1 MIKLNRV
8 QKRRLKY
15 FFLFFILIGT
25 PIVTLVLV
33 NTRFVSYLSE
43 NEVEF
48 VKSNAAKF
56 TLSHQND
63 LGLFVEPDIE
73 TNFRVIDSIN
83 FSLAEEIS
91 PALINPNHL
100 TAIQIQNEN
109 SRFFFDYIFEKQNI
123 EGSYSDIG
131 GLGNT
136 ESTYYAIET
145 IALANETYL
154 QEKILNNETVQIISY
169 LLSVLNKEGYGFKAT
184 PLINRSDI
192 ISTYCAIDTAY
203 QLQASEILENANI
216 SRFINSTWSGSGY
229 SLLNDTLIQN
239 PETTYFGILAFL
251 SMNMTYRI
259 IDKIALEGYFN
270 ALYNLDGGFASIP
283 GEPSD
288 IQSTYYSL
296 ASLTIL
302 NLSMPLL
309 FNENNTINFIANCS
323 KLDGGFGL
331 TPDLNLKSDF
341 KSGWAAIKSLD
352 ILERSYPSDFQY
364 NIYRSN
370 YYNWT
375 HKFQAINSLFGQIT
389 VESNYFGILG
399 LNEYNIE
406 VFISRIKPNNILKF
420 IDLCFNSYDGGFSS
434 QPGLNATLFSTYCAI
449 NIYRMLLTLSNK
461 WFSETQIEVLSNFIL
476 ELQNADGG
484 FRVGN
489 DLDYLLSLFGPYYNV
504 FTNLINTNVSTV
516 ESSYWALSSLKNLDT
531 INYIRNENL
540 THWIRSCQNADGGFS
555 IVVGFYSDIISTY
568 YGLEIFN
575 QILQREPISKISAI
589 EFLKNSQNTDGSF
602 ALLPAIGMYFD
613 LPSTFLF
620 SYLASK
626 ALYDYRFQPEKIQEA
641 LSWFGGCISYTTGG
655 IGDQPGFGGDLRNTP
670 YGIIIVEE
678 LRYEQSFD
686 FKPWNQLLIYILYIE
701 AGCIGLF
708 ILYKL
713 YQRLSIPQKIKF
725 LLGFGSKLSPSY
737 LQNFPAIN
745 CENLSVYAGGKLIV
759 DGVSMNIEHGKILGI
774 LGESGAGKS
783 TFVKGLLGMRKITG
797 FCEIYGLPINKRN
810 SKRIRPMYGYVPQDL
825 GKIYQNFT
833 TLDNILHFGKQYGL
847 SEKIIIRKAR
857 RILRSLEIEDKIN
870 ELVKNLSG
878 GQKRRVSIAI
888 GLIHNPIFLILDEP
902 TSGLDPIIRENLWL
916 TLTKINE
923 QFKTTLIVITHY
935 PEESRFCTEVAIFG
949 RDRGMLD
956 FGKPKDLLLQL
967 PGKGRSIEV
976 SLKEV
981 KENAI
986 ARLESIPEIE
996 KVLENKAGTDYSV
1009 FSNLNLNK
1017 LQQIIEEEMGK
1028 DSIASIKQTD
1038 SKMEQYFR
1046 YKAMEVPTV
1055 EEL

>member
-1 MIKLNRV
+1 M
-8 QKRRLKY
+8 
-15 FFLFFILIGT
+15 
-25 PIVTLVLV
+25 
-33 NTRFVSYLSE
+33 SYLTE

-48 VKSNAAKF
+48 VKFNALKF

-63 LGLFVEPDIE
+63 LGLFIEPDIE
-73 TNFRVIDSIN
+73 TNFRAIDSIN
-83 FSLAEEIS
+83 FSLTENLF
-91 PALINPNHL
+91 PALINPNNL
-100 TAIQIQNEN
+100 TTIQIQNEN
-109 SRFFFDYIFEKQNI
+109 PNFFFDYLFEKQNVD
-123 EGSYSDIG
+123 GSYSDIG

-136 ESTYYAIET
+136 ESTFYVIKT
-145 IALANETYL
+145 ISLANATYL
-154 QEKILNNETVQIISY
+154 QDKILNAETNQIVSY
-169 LLSVLNKEGYGFKAT
+169 LELVLDGEGYGFKAN
-184 PLINRSDI
+184 PYINRSDI
-192 ISTYCAIDTAY
+192 ISTYSAIDTAY
-203 QLQASEILENANI
+203 QLQADNILLNANI

-229 SLLNDTLIQN
+229 SLLNTTLIQN
-239 PETTYFGILAFL
+239 PETTYFGIQAFL
-251 SMNMTYRI
+251 SMNMTYSI
-259 IDKIALEGYFN
+259 IEKVALEGYFN
-270 ALYNLDGGFASIP
+270 SLYNIDGGFAPIP
-283 GEPSD
+283 GQPSD

-296 ASLTIL
+296 ASLTVL
-302 NLSMPLL
+302 NLSMPIF
-309 FNENNTINFIANCS
+309 FNENNTLSFVANCS
-323 KLDGGFGL
+323 NNDGGFGL
-331 TPDLNLKSDF
+331 TPELNINSDF
-341 KSGWAAIKSLD
+341 KSGWAAMKSLD
-352 ILERSYPSDFQY
+352 ILQNLYPLGFQY
-364 NIYRSN
+364 NLYRSN

-375 HKFQAINSLFGQIT
+375 HQFQAKNSLFGQIT

-399 LNEYNIE
+399 INEYDLELFVSSIQ
-406 VFISRIKPNNILKF
+406 PNSILNF

-434 QPGLNATLFSTYCAI
+434 QPGLNGTLFSTYCAI
-449 NIYRMLLTLSNK
+449 NLYRMLLPLSNK
-461 WFSETQIEVLSNFIL
+461 WFPGTQINIMSEFLL
-476 ELQNADGG
+476 QLQNEDGG

-489 DLDYLLSLFGPYYNV
+489 DLDYLLSLFGPYYGV
-504 FTNLINTNVSTV
+504 FLNLVDTNVSTV
-516 ESSYWALSSLKNLDT
+516 ESSYWALTSLKNLNK
-531 INYIRNENL
+531 INDIRNENL
-540 THWIRSCQNADGGFS
+540 THWMRSCQNADGGFS

-575 QILQREPISKISAI
+575 QIFQSEPISKISAI
-589 EFLKNSQNTDGSF
+589 EFLKNSQSSDGSF
-602 ALLPAIGMYFD
+602 ALLPAIGMYFE

-626 ALYDYRFQPEKIQEA
+626 ALYDYRYQPENIQDA
-641 LSWFGGCISYTTGG
+641 LLWFASCISFTTGG

-686 FKPWNQLLIYILYIE
+686 FKPWNQLLTYILYIE

-713 YQRLSIPQKIKF
+713 YQRLSIPQKIK
-725 LLGFGSKLSPSY
+725 LILGFGSKLSPSY
-737 LQNFPAIN
+737 LQNYPAIN

-810 SKRIRPMYGYVPQDL
+810 SKRIRPIYGYVPQDL
-825 GKIYQNFT
+825 GKIYQNFS

-847 SEKIIIRKAR
+847 SEKEIIQKAR

-870 ELVKNLSG
+870 DLVKNLSG

-949 RDRGMLD
+949 RDRGMID

-967 PGKGRSIEV
+967 PGKGRSIEL
-976 SLKEV
+976 SFKDV

-986 ARLESIPEIE
+986 SRLESLSGIE
-996 KVLENKAGTDYSV
+996 KVLENKAGTNFSV

-1017 LQQIIEEEMGK
+1017 LQEIIEEEMGK
-1028 DSIASIKQTD
+1028 NSIASIKQSD

>member
-1 MIKLNRV
+1 M
-8 QKRRLKY
+8 
-15 FFLFFILIGT
+15 
-25 PIVTLVLV
+25 
-33 NTRFVSYLSE
+33 SYLTE

-48 VKSNAAKF
+48 VKLNALKF

-63 LGLFVEPDIE
+63 LGLFIEPDIE
-73 TNFRVIDSIN
+73 TNFRTIDSIN
-83 FSLAEEIS
+83 FSLAENLF
-91 PALINPNHL
+91 PALINPNNL
-100 TAIQIQNEN
+100 TTIQIQNEN
-109 SRFFFDYIFEKQNI
+109 PNFFFDYLFEKQNRD
-123 EGSYSDIG
+123 GSYSDIG

-136 ESTYYAIET
+136 ESTYYAIKT
-145 IALANETYL
+145 ISLANATYL
-154 QEKILNNETVQIISY
+154 QEKILNTETDQIISY
-169 LLSVLNKEGYGFKAT
+169 LELILDGGGYGFKAS
-184 PLINRSDI
+184 PYLNRSDI
-192 ISTYCAIDTAY
+192 ISTYSAIDTAY
-203 QLQASEILENANI
+203 QLQAGDILLNVNI

-229 SLLNDTLIQN
+229 SLLNTTLIQN
-239 PETTYFGILAFL
+239 PETTYFGIQAFL
-251 SMNMTYRI
+251 SMNMTYSVI
-259 IDKIALEGYFN
+259 EKLALEGYFN
-270 ALYNLDGGFASIP
+270 SLYNLDGGFASIP

-296 ASLTIL
+296 ASINVL
-302 NLSMPLL
+302 NLSMPIL
-309 FNENNTINFIANCS
+309 FNETNTLSFIANCS
-323 KLDGGFGL
+323 NIDGGFGL
-331 TPDLNLKSDF
+331 TPELNINSDF
-341 KSGWAAIKSLD
+341 KSGWAAMKSLE
-352 ILERSYPSDFQY
+352 ILENIYPIGFQY

-375 HKFQAINSLFGQIT
+375 HQFQAKNSLFGQIT

-399 LNEYNIE
+399 IDEYDLE
-406 VFISRIKPNNILKF
+406 LLVSRIQPNNILNF
-420 IDLCFNSYDGGFSS
+420 IDLCYNSYDGGFSS
-434 QPGLNATLFSTYCAI
+434 QPGLNGTLFSTYCAI
-449 NIYRMLLTLSNK
+449 NLYRMLLPLSNK
-461 WFSETQIEVLSNFIL
+461 WFPDAQVNIISEFLIQ
-476 ELQNADGG
+476 LQNEDGG
-484 FRVGN
+484 FRAGN
-489 DLDYLLSLFGPYYNV
+489 DLDYLLSLFGPYYEV
-504 FTNLINTNVSTV
+504 FLNLVDTNISTV
-516 ESSYWALSSLKNLDT
+516 ESSYWALTSLKNLNK
-531 INYIRNENL
+531 INAIRNENL

-575 QILQREPISKISAI
+575 QIFQNEPISKISAI
-589 EFLKNSQNTDGSF
+589 EFLKNSQSSDGSF
-602 ALLPAIGMYFD
+602 ALLPAIGMYFE

-626 ALYDYRFQPEKIQEA
+626 ALYDYRYQPENIQNA
-641 LSWFGGCISYTTGG
+641 LSWFAGCISFTTGG

-686 FKPWNQLLIYILYIE
+686 FKPWNQLLTYILYIE
-701 AGCIGLF
+701 AVCIGLF

-713 YQRLSIPQKIKF
+713 YQRLSIPQKIK
-725 LLGFGSKLSPSY
+725 LILGFGSKLSPSY
-737 LQNFPAIN
+737 LQNYPAIN
-745 CENLSVYAGGKLIV
+745 CENLSVFAGGKLIV
-759 DGVSMNIEHGKILGI
+759 DGVSMNIEHSKILGI

-810 SKRIRPMYGYVPQDL
+810 SKRIRPIYGYVPQDL
-825 GKIYQNFT
+825 GKIYQNFS

-847 SEKIIIRKAR
+847 SEKEIIQKAR

-870 ELVKNLSG
+870 DQVKNLSG

-949 RDRGMLD
+949 RDRGMID

-967 PGKGRSIEV
+967 PGKGRSIE
-976 SLKEV
+976 LAFKDV

-986 ARLESIPEIE
+986 SRLESLSGIE
-996 KVLENKAGTDYSV
+996 KVLENKAGTNFSL

-1017 LQQIIEEEMGK
+1017 LQEIIEEEMGK
-1028 DSIASIKQTD
+1028 NSIASIKQSD